1 MFLETPDSNKQK
13 KGWIEVIC
21 GSMFSGKT
29 EELMRRLRRAEIA
42 KMNIEIFKPKI
53 DSRFSSEHIVSH
65 DRSKMESHIIDD
77 PKEILNISKD
87 SEVIG
92 IDETQFFKYSIVEVC
107 KTLASEGKRVVVA
120 GLDTDYRGLPFGPM
134 PDIMCEADYLD
145 KLRAIC
151 VKCGNPASYTQRTSS
166 DSLQVVIGEHDK
178 YEARCRNCF
187 QPPKKN

>member
-1 MFLETPDSNKQK
+1 M
-13 KGWIEVIC
+13 
-21 GSMFSGKT
+21 
-29 EELMRRLRRAEIA
+29 
-42 KMNIEIFKPKI
+42 
-53 DSRFSSEHIVSH
+53 
-65 DRSKMESHIIDD
+65 
-77 PKEILNISKD
+77 
-87 SEVIG
+87 
-92 IDETQFFKYSIVEVC
+92 EVC

-187 QPPKKN
+187 QPPKEN